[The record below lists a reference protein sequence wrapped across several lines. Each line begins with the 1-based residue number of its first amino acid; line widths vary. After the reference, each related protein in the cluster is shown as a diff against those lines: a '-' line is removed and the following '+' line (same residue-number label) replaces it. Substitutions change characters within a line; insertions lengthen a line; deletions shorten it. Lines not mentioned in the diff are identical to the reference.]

1 MKMENGEFITYNA
14 PYGYKLDKECHLLI
28 VPEEAEVIRRIFE
41 LYLSGKGMG
50 KIAETLNDEN
60 IPNASGKWSVTGIRY
75 ILLNEKYIGDSI
87 LQKTYTPCTL
97 PLKNI
102 PNRGELDMYYVSNSH
117 EGIISR
123 ETFELAKRRM
133 SQTTCERKSPQK
145 HLFTGIIECESCD
158 WAYKR
163 KVQNG
168 VVYWVCSRKKSAG
181 HFCESKNISEEN
193 LKKAFVKMYYIKDL
207 KNKYDIVMNQAKKSG
222 ADDESLRIIID
233 FSARILKSLEL
244 YYKADIAES
253 NNIILELV
261 KDIGNN
267 SFAVNSV
274 NNSEAFPGV
283 KSNELQFF
291 RSRLGS
297 PNKAFKAKDMIHLP
311 NSMRAKSGNYRFS
324 IPGNPSM
331 YLANSSYGCWIET
344 GCPAEIDFNVS
355 PVLLEGNQ
363 KIFNLAVSLR
373 DFRCLNEFE
382 KERVHCWLKLYLLT
396 IATSYVVKEDN
407 RTFKSEYIISQSL
420 MMACK
425 KWGTME

>member
-1 MKMENGEFITYNA
+1 MRYYYAKQNVLQTGHLYSEWRLLSLKMISNKICIRGDANVLF
-14 PYGYKLDKECHLLI
+14 YK
-28 VPEEAEVIRRIFE
+28 R
-41 LYLSGKGMG
+41 
-50 KIAETLNDEN
+50 T
-60 IPNASGKWSVTGIRY
+60 
-75 ILLNEKYIGDSI
+75 
-87 LQKTYTPCTL
+87 
-97 PLKNI
+97 
-102 PNRGELDMYYVSNSH
+102 
-117 EGIISR
+117 
-123 ETFELAKRRM
+123 KRRREKM
-133 SQTTCERKSPQK
+133 RLTWLNNKFIC
-145 HLFTGIIECESCD
+145 
-158 WAYKR
+158 
-163 KVQNG
+163 
-168 VVYWVCSRKKSAG
+168 
-181 HFCESKNISEEN
+181 
-193 LKKAFVKMYYIKDL
+193 KALYAPFKIGKDSDYINDL
-207 KNKYDIVMNQAKKSG
+207 KNKYDIVMNQAKNSG
-222 ADDESLRIIID
+222 ADDESLRIIAD
-233 FSARILKSLEL
+233 FSTRILKSLEL

-267 SFAVNSV
+267 PFAVNSV
-274 NNSEAFPGV
+274 INSDAFPGV

-363 KIFNLAVSLR
+363 KILNLAVSLR

-382 KERVHCWLKLYLLT
+382 EERVHCWLKLYLLT
-396 IATSYVVKEDN
+396 IATSYVVKEEN
-407 RTFKSEYIISQSL
+407 RIFKSEYIISQSL

-425 KWGTME
+425 KMGYDGIAYYSRRVDDEVFALCAINLALFVDYNGEYSEMIKHMKVDDAFNYSLYKQLDPSLKYKRYELRSTYTGYVTNIGSYDRQYPYNETDFYHFDEFLFTTWRDKPNGKGKDEIPWGVEI

>member
-1 MKMENGEFITYNA
+1 MCFF
-14 PYGYKLDKECHLLI
+14 C
-28 VPEEAEVIRRIFE
+28 
-41 LYLSGKGMG
+41 
-50 KIAETLNDEN
+50 N
-60 IPNASGKWSVTGIRY
+60 I
-75 ILLNEKYIGDSI
+75 
-87 LQKTYTPCTL
+87 
-97 PLKNI
+97 
-102 PNRGELDMYYVSNSH
+102 M
-117 EGIISR
+117 
-123 ETFELAKRRM
+123 KRRAEKM
-133 SQTTCERKSPQK
+133 RLTW
-145 HLFTGIIECESCD
+145 LN
-158 WAYKR
+158 
-163 KVQNG
+163 NG
-168 VVYWVCSRKKSAG
+168 FICKDLYAPFKIDKDSD
-181 HFCESKNISEEN
+181 
-193 LKKAFVKMYYIKDL
+193 YIKDL

-396 IATSYVVKEDN
+396 IATSYVVKEEN

-425 KWGTME
+425 KMGYDGIAYYSRRVDDEVFALCAINLALFVDYNGEYSDMIKHMKIDDAFNYSLYKQLDLSLKYKRYELRSTYTGYITNIGSYDRQYPYKETDFYHFDEFLFTTWRDKPKGKGKDENPWGVEI